1 MSMFV
6 GPRRGNA
13 PAGLA
18 GIVLIAGIGGL
29 AGLTAPG
36 AARAEG
42 ESAGGTVAGGERPA
56 VASPLPLPEPVDLP
70 PQVQEL
76 SVRYRDIFTVLA
88 AGRRAE
94 AIERA
99 AALETQTLA
108 AKPGKA
114 LEWLSMADGALLGGY
129 LQARPDCALPLA
141 HFYQRLVLVH
151 FAQRRYG
158 LTQRALV
165 VASGLLAKMAR
176 AAQSESER
184 RLTAAAYAGFA
195 ADLLTVPA
203 PTRAA
208 EMLTRGLLLAPDD
221 IDGNIALSV
230 LLLRDRRP
238 AAAAARLD
246 RVLGAHPENREA
258 RLRRA
263 LMRDGVSGDGRA
275 ARELDKLATQGDVD
289 WIALVAAQERVRRL
303 LVAGDYDKS
312 IAFLDRVL
320 ERFPADSS
328 LRVARAF
335 AAARSNRRAEANLA
349 VQAALAAEGTPGEG
363 ARRRFG
369 GLPIHL
375 LRPQATLAEAAAQ
388 TRLLNLAAAISGA
401 TPAIPAIPGA
411 AAPGSAAPT
420 GFSP

>member
-1 MSMFV
+1 M
-6 GPRRGNA
+6 
-13 PAGLA
+13 
-18 GIVLIAGIGGL
+18 
-29 AGLTAPG
+29 
-36 AARAEG
+36 
-42 ESAGGTVAGGERPA
+42 
-56 VASPLPLPEPVDLP
+56 
-70 PQVQEL
+70 
-76 SVRYRDIFTVLA
+76 
-88 AGRRAE
+88 
-94 AIERA
+94 
-99 AALETQTLA
+99 
-108 AKPGKA
+108 
-114 LEWLSMADGALLGGY
+114 
-129 LQARPDCALPLA
+129 
-141 HFYQRLVLVH
+141 H

-221 IDGNIALSV
+221 IDGNLALSV

-263 LMRDGVSGDGRA
+263 LMRDGVSADGRA
-275 ARELDKLATQGDVD
+275 ARELDKLATQGEID

-349 VQAALAAEGTPGEG
+349 VQAALEAEGTPGEG

-369 GLPIHL
+369 ELPIHL

-388 TRLLNLAAAISGA
+388 TRLSNLAAAISGA

-411 AAPGSAAPT
+411 VAPGSAAPT
-420 GFSP
+420 GVSP